1 VKLRLISLLL
11 TIVMLVLMLPVSVSA
26 EKTTE
31 EKGAEIKKQIRTSY
45 TKCIKA
51 SGRSSFDGYCG
62 SYVTWHL
69 YVLGVDR
76 SRHGANGN
84 DVYDQYKDVK
94 LTCGG
99 HVAQAYSAKNYD
111 IESGLNKI
119 TANGTMDAYN
129 IVVGF
134 HKTKSE
140 AGQKYGHAV
149 FIHAILDGMVYF
161 SESYDCLAPGYR
173 VAEGQPMVIS
183 ISRFAQY
190 YNSFSEFEGIV
201 HFGLKSF
208 TPLCDE
214 YPASMTVM
222 TTADATVYEQPFDGS
237 TSQNTVVLTTA
248 AKGSRLVVTG
258 LYQTPEGIHW
268 YQTDVNGRIGYFRSD
283 VATNLAPIQD
293 AVSITGFDMPSVLSK
308 GTKLNI
314 AGQISGGNWRVDN
327 ATVRIYDAENN
338 LVREAMVQGSTTDLD
353 ITRQLDST
361 LQTDTLAEGRYRITI
376 ISEMTA
382 CYVENGQIVSNVA
395 TLELHTS
402 TFSVVDVP
410 RGSLNAVASRENWIN
425 WLHAEA

>member
-1 VKLRLISLLL
+1 MKLRLISLLL
-11 TIVMLVLMLPVSVSA
+11 TIAMLVLMLPVSVSA
-26 EKTTE
+26 EKTTQDR
-31 EKGAEIKKQIRTSY
+31 GAEIKKQIRTSY
-45 TKCIKA
+45 TKCVKA

-84 DVYDQYKDVK
+84 DVYDQYEDIK

-99 HVAQAYSAKNYD
+99 HVAQAYSGKNYD

-134 HKTKSE
+134 HKTKSA

-161 SESYDCLAPGYR
+161 SESYDCLAAGYR
-173 VAEGQPMVIS
+173 VPEGQPMVIS

-190 YNSFSEFEGIV
+190 YNSFAEFEGIV

-208 TPLCDE
+208 TPLCEE

-222 TTADATVYEQPFDGS
+222 TTGDATIYEQPFDGS

-248 AKGSRLVVTG
+248 AKDTKLVVTG
-258 LYQTPEGIHW
+258 LYKTPEGINW
-268 YQTDVNGRIGYFRSD
+268 YQTDVNGRIGYFRADTVTS
-283 VATNLAPIQD
+283 LASIQD
-293 AVSITGFDMPSVLSK
+293 AVSITGFDMPNVLSK
-308 GTKLNI
+308 GAKLNVT
-314 AGQISGGNWRVDN
+314 GQISGGNWRVDN
-327 ATVRIYDAENN
+327 AVVRIYDAENQ
-338 LVREAMVQGSTTDLD
+338 LVREAAVEGSETVLD
-353 ITRQLDST
+353 ITRRLDST

-376 ISEMTA
+376 TSEMTA
-382 CYVENGQIVSNVA
+382 CSVVDGQIVSNVV
-395 TLELHTS
+395 TLELHSS

-425 WLHAEA
+425 WLHPGA